1 MRELRAFRCYS
12 EGVMGYEIGDTVGD
26 YEVVARLGAG
36 GMGMVYKVRNV
47 LTDRVE
53 AMKVLLPDLREA
65 GELAERFARE
75 IKVHASLI
83 HPNIASLHT
92 AARAGGQL
100 LMIMELVEG
109 MSLRERLNQG
119 PMDLRESVFISSEV
133 LSALSYAHERGII
146 HRDIKP
152 SNIMLTPGRQVKVM
166 DFGIAAVKGSSQRLT
181 MTGMALG
188 SLHYLSPEQVTS
200 SPPDARSDIYSV
212 GATLYEMV
220 TGQCPFH
227 GDSEY
232 AILTAHLHQIP
243 APPAEVNP
251 FVPEALSAIIMRAL
265 EKRPDGRFQT
275 AAEFRSQLQSLLR
288 KSTGSV
294 ATPAR
299 VEPGSPAPKEDS
311 GSVAT
316 GWDSNDLQTATQ
328 ELAAFIG
335 PLAKIIV
342 KRAAKQ
348 AHSLRELY
356 EVVAAEIPSS
366 QDREKFLASKM

>member
-1 MRELRAFRCYS
+1 
-12 EGVMGYEIGDTVGD
+12 MGYEIGDCVGD
-26 YEVVARLGAG
+26 YEVVGRLGAG

-53 AMKVLLPDLREA
+53 AMKILLPDLREA
-65 GELAERFARE
+65 GDLAERFARE
-75 IKVHASLI
+75 IKVHASLT

-133 LSALSYAHERGII
+133 LAALSYAHARGII

-152 SNIMLTPGRQVKVM
+152 SNIMITPDRQVKVM
-166 DFGIAAVKGSSQRLT
+166 DFGIAAVKGSNQRLT

-200 SPPDARSDIYSV
+200 SPPDARSDVYSV

-220 TGQCPFH
+220 TGQCPFR

-243 APPAEVNP
+243 SPPAEVNP
-251 FVPEALSAIIMRAL
+251 LVPQVLSTIILRAL
-265 EKRPDGRFQT
+265 EKRPAERFQT
-275 AAEFRSQLQSLLR
+275 AAEFRVQLEALLG
-288 KSTGSV
+288 KATGNV
-294 ATPAR
+294 AAHVSGERTPPPPR
-299 VEPGSPAPKEDS
+299 EGGS
-311 GSVAT
+311 GSVAP
-316 GWDSNDLQTATQ
+316 GWDARDLQAAAQ
-328 ELAAFIG
+328 ELAAYIG

-342 KRAAKQ
+342 NRATKRA
-348 AHSLRELY
+348 HNLRELY
-356 EVVAAEIPSS
+356 EVVAAEIPSAA
-366 QDREKFLASKM
+366 DRAKFLANKL